1 MHVRRLAAAVL
12 VGSIVPV
19 TALVAPSASAQQ
31 SAPANPRISAF
42 VSDSTPASG
51 EQFVVRGKFFRFG
64 EPAAD
69 RPVKVQAWRDGA
81 WNQLTGARVTTND
94 EGGYRMRLILSQ
106 TGQRDLRVVGVSPA
120 GLTQRLPPLHRHG
133 PLIGRTAAA
142 NPRGPAQEATCLAR
156 ENHPRQGRFA
166 WLAMRL
172 DG

>member
-1 MHVRRLAAAVL
+1 MGVAMHVRRLAAAVL

-31 SAPANPRISAF
+31 TAPAHPRISAF

-94 EGGYRMRLILSQ
+94 EGFYRMRLILSQ
-106 TGQRDLRVVGVSPA
+106 TGQRELRVVGVSPA
-120 GLTQRLPPLHRHG
+120 GSRNAFHRFTVTVH
-133 PLIGRTAAA
+133 
-142 NPRGPAQEATCLAR
+142 
-156 ENHPRQGRFA
+156 
-166 WLAMRL
+166 
-172 DG
+172 

>member
-1 MHVRRLAAAVL
+1 MHVRRLTAAFL

-31 SAPANPRISAF
+31 TAPAHPRISAF

-51 EQFVVRGKFFRFG
+51 EQFVVHGKFFRFG

-94 EGGYRMRLILSQ
+94 NGGYRMRLILSQ
-106 TGQRDLRVVGVSPA
+106 TGKRDLRFVGVSPNGA
-120 GLTQRLPPLHRHG
+120 RNAFHRFSVTVH
-133 PLIGRTAAA
+133 
-142 NPRGPAQEATCLAR
+142 
-156 ENHPRQGRFA
+156 
-166 WLAMRL
+166 
-172 DG
+172 